1 MSLIKQ
7 RRFAPYFLT
16 QFLGAFNDNV
26 FKNALVILLTFK
38 IVSEHSSILVN
49 LAAVIFIL
57 PFFLFSPLAGQIADK
72 FEKSALVRK
81 IKWVEIGIMALGVLG
96 LYLNS
101 IPLLLF
107 VLFLM
112 GTQSAFFG
120 PIKYSILP
128 QHLRE
133 DELMDG
139 NAMVEAG
146 TFLAILLGTILGG
159 ILASFDQ
166 YVLPV
171 SISILF
177 FSALGRLVCQFIPE
191 AKAEQP
197 DLEIDYNVI
206 RSGKSI
212 FATLASDK
220 AIFYTVFGIS
230 WFWFFGATFLT
241 QLPVYSREYLY
252 GSPYVA
258 TVLMAMFSI
267 CLLYTSDAADE

>member
-1 MSLIKQ
+1 
-7 RRFAPYFLT
+7 
-16 QFLGAFNDNV
+16 
-26 FKNALVILLTFK
+26 
-38 IVSEHSSILVN
+38 
-49 LAAVIFIL
+49 
-57 PFFLFSPLAGQIADK
+57 
-72 FEKSALVRK
+72 
-81 IKWVEIGIMALGVLG
+81 
-96 LYLNS
+96 
-101 IPLLLF
+101 
-107 VLFLM
+107 
-112 GTQSAFFG
+112 
-120 PIKYSILP
+120 
-128 QHLRE
+128 
-133 DELMDG
+133 MDG

-197 DLEIDYNVI
+197 DLNIDYNVI

-267 CLLYTSDAADE
+267 GIGLGSLISSKLSRGRVEIGLVPIGALGMTVFGAYLGLSLIHI